1 MSSKTKRFPYLFMTL
16 LLVIAIF
23 GTALPAVGQGSNPS
37 PNYTTGMRKMVRG
50 GAATVDPL
58 TLPTFEF
65 KFTLDTIS
73 PGNKRIYKIEDP
85 KFDERLFI
93 QRIVVNGP
101 FARQMAKIEVHKKD
115 GSGWETKWTAPG
127 GTPPASIPLG
137 EQGSA
142 TNAVDS
148 AAAGRLAAQISDYT
162 NGNPVAS
169 NNTATYDQI
178 RFTFKDDG
186 GQGSNFNGAAGKI
199 DLYFRVLN
207 PFVDP
212 SNFIGGSGGVVC
224 SGDPGDQTPLKKEIV
239 CNYAKFYGSGGNVS
253 TSTNGIFNVPTPTF
267 QFKSGSSEIST
278 NVNDIGS
285 ASFSFLTTKMV
296 SSGEYQNMI
305 FSAILPAGYE
315 FASARVTN
323 SEVQAKL
330 IGAPVVTNIS
340 GGRKKVTMT
349 FQTFQHVIVSPTQY
363 GQFNLVVNY
372 VPTMAA
378 ANSDNL
384 KGYLALSNYDTLTEV
399 GTSGQYQLKKGGNLV
414 GTSIGNIGVD
424 TDDGNNNGNT
434 GEKIFTDKI
443 TVKAVKPA
451 SDLKGISYFGSTG
464 YSRLTNVARGDT
476 YTYRVELAAYGAA
489 VSGGVVYEA
498 FPDSGT
504 GSRSRLNAQITNPN
518 PTRYRI
524 EYCTKA
530 GMPAD
535 DPVQGV
541 KDAACDNNW
550 VTTVADYKQVTAY
563 RIKVQNGQSIPVG
576 ASDKFEV
583 TMMANGRGYDTSEHK
598 VWYSK
603 DAGANFSK
611 TTGSPLVVAS
621 KLRVKITS
629 RWTKPNMT
637 TANPDTTAQLSGSPA
652 DLVVAGETNPV
663 PLNGSSQPNTESSI
677 TATKDLTAYGARS
690 NLNIPLSYSITA
702 GAVTPGGAGGYGP
715 AALSGTC
722 ELNTGAN
729 QNAGDENY
737 DYHCYFDFRYPSPE
751 SVRITGQKNWD
762 PNITL
767 GRAGT
772 FLMSLQYREAG
783 SGAPWTDVP
792 ASMLRAEIN
801 SVPCPQVNPVEPMG
815 SANAESFEWCVPQG
829 PDSNDLN
836 RKYEFRLY
844 EKAKFPASQPFE
856 RWKAE
861 GATAEIVGG
870 EIVGYASA
878 AFTPAGGAGA
888 GALSNVLNKQNYGD
902 PGVPPLNAKV
912 TWYNGPM
919 PKPEAYLTLM
929 RTAISN
935 SEACVPG
942 LPEQVVSGG
951 NPVRI
956 KINELGEGGWTT
968 GPDHGDIKSEKVF
981 PLTGIPKMNDYGCA
995 YSYYIVETDASG
1007 NDLTPAGYNKTDGA
1021 SGGSALE
1028 IVNRFNVERIAI
1040 KGTKK
1045 WVNGNALPRPVIT
1058 LGLYVKHTVGGAEHL
1073 TIPEDALLNEVVPQ
1087 PIYMDAATG
1096 CPAAA
1101 YEAVGLVAVNNDQD
1115 VYWCVPKYQK
1125 DGVTTIDY
1133 YVDEN
1138 LGADFTNASPMAG
1151 VPAGPSGL
1159 NTGAA
1164 APTNYVKTY
1173 TGGKTEITNT
1183 YVPPTINPD
1192 PMTGNG
1198 SVTAEVK
1205 WLPTGVTIPPNTVVT
1220 LTLKRQW
1227 RLGENVDCSVA
1238 GNCGAEEVVS
1248 VTSPAITDAT
1258 LNSNDAATHNW
1269 KHTWTDD
1276 KTNPNDDLPA
1286 TNVDGVRYFYFVEG
1300 SAAPANFE
1308 LVPLPAGT
1316 HKGLTVTY
1324 RYRATMTDVTTKK
1337 IWNGGSDPRPVV
1349 RFTLQRS
1356 ADGGANWEN
1365 VPNAELD
1372 DCGGACPKTQ
1382 PYKVNTPNGQAQVEV
1397 HWRTTETSPGGTP
1410 YQFMVIEQPVPGYIQ
1425 DPNGTSELQ
1434 ITNKYVPPMA
1444 DVEATKV
1451 WVGGQAP
1458 RPGVELTLTRTTDL
1472 TKPVD
1477 GACTGYEDVPAA
1489 ELDGAPG
1496 YSASNPVTLP
1506 NGTTDVKWKTNLKAI
1521 TDAAVYKFCVK
1532 ETALTDYPN
1541 PTVSVDGTGRK
1552 FTVVNTYQSP
1562 RIDFVGTKVWS
1573 GGTEATKPA
1582 SIQLTLKRKVGASY
1596 VAVDPSEIVAPD
1608 ASYTGDN
1615 PATVTPDAGGNWTV
1629 KWSVLKTDANG
1640 DDYEYRVEEDVFL
1653 AGWVGTISPDGKT
1666 VTNTFIVQNNQTVTG
1681 EKKWIGG
1688 TYADVQLVLYRVILN
1703 ADGTDRPGTKEQVP
1717 AVGGI
1722 VNPVPLTLANA
1733 AAHHWKNTWMG
1744 LQDKDQATGLR
1755 YRYFI
1760 DESAVPA
1767 GYTKVKSQS
1776 DPTPITDNDTLTVTN
1791 LAAPQPGTVTGVKVW
1806 QGGRDNNRIGVSL
1819 KLMRKRNGGATWELA
1834 PGVANPVKLDEDNV
1848 TGHPAHNW
1856 QYTWMGLDTTTFEYA
1871 VEEVGLA
1878 PGAIYEE
1885 IPDANPYSV
1894 TNKYKVPPYDDPNTP
1909 QDENGKV
1916 IGKVV
1921 WNNGG
1926 AAIDSASVTLQ
1937 LYRAKVEAGG
1947 CDYSNKTAVQ
1957 APVTLNGAD
1966 AATHHWMHEWSGL
1979 LGEEE
1984 TTGKKF
1990 CYFIDD
1996 AAPPVGF
2003 QQIDETA
2010 MPPQPVITENKDL
2023 QVTYEL
2029 IQAAGSFSGKKVWI
2043 GSVGPYC
2050 DVELKLMVHIAGG
2063 ANSLV
2068 TTDAANNPLPDN
2080 PVTLAAADAGTHHW
2094 EHTWNNLKDVGTS
2107 YPAGSYYYVDE
2118 SPLPAGCPFEK
2129 QPLSGLSPNTVTNE
2143 YRISTI
2149 EINVTKEWVN
2159 GQLKREPVDITL
2171 EQSNDGN
2178 TWSPA
2183 PLETPG
2189 VGGCAANNPS
2199 LVTTLLTA
2207 PNSPNTVFETV
2218 KFCVKS
2224 ANAAGPL
2231 QFRVREAH
2239 AAGTINNALWPIPG
2253 DGSNITGTVATG
2265 FTIRNTFEPE
2275 KRDRTV
2281 TKIWSG
2287 GVGANPVTVNLE
2299 RSIGSNPPVVTP
2311 VQLTDA
2317 DQVPGDPM
2325 KWAKVVPGLPVTDEK
2340 GIDYTY
2346 EVSEDTSGMPQC
2358 GVPGYDHVNLTVTN
2372 TCNPQQ
2378 RNLTVKVEWY
2388 GGPLPRPNVNVR
2400 VQGVAG
2406 ANPPT
2411 TNDFTM
2417 TGVPMWEHTES
2428 LPQNHIDGTLFNYTI
2443 SVLNAATDLVD
2454 YDITFDPAP
2463 TVQLTTDRE
2472 VKIKLNYRQPTTSVT
2487 ATKTWVGGGT
2497 LTRPDVYFVLY
2508 SKKQGTIDPFAPVAS
2523 APVMTLPHGTTTV
2536 TWNSVASKD
2545 IDGNPLEFEVHETDS
2560 TGTDLAFVPAN
2571 YTKAESGL
2579 NVTNT
2584 YQSSGTVTANKVW
2597 QSGTSPHPSI
2607 WFKLY
2612 RQLGSN
2618 PVEEVPGAAIIEL
2631 PDGTLQADWSGVEL
2645 TDSTGVPY
2653 VFTVREVDATGTD
2666 WVVPG
2671 YVKIERD
2678 LTVINTKKGILTV
2691 AVETDPATSESFEIA
2706 VSNVNGDSHTER
2718 IDNNPTD
2725 PTYPDTM
2732 IVTDIP
2738 AVEHTVR
2745 INGLDLDAWEVT
2757 AINCT
2762 SQPLDGSTP
2771 PAPLT
2776 IDPEF
2781 NFSGKMTG
2789 VFKIP
2794 NVPDQAQLACGY
2806 KLRSLVGG
2814 KITVHNQT
2822 LPNPAQPVYPT
2833 YQYLVSGA
2841 GYTDFNL
2848 LANDTIPNAQEVAP
2862 GTYQIK
2868 QLNID
2873 GWVTIDVVVKSSIEG
2888 RRPMVSLNEERVA
2901 TPPAPLGSETFTG
2914 WQSVLTFTVQPK
2926 EQVTVT
2932 FVNAPKN
2939 TVMIRKETIPSGVPN
2954 KFYFAGKLS
2963 GTIGDG
2969 EYLIQAN
2976 MTPEGTQWQITEQG
2990 VEFWNLVEVNCI
3002 ERGEIGNTPT
3012 HGDVGTAS
3020 AYVGLDEGE
3029 SIICTF
3035 VNRRYGETVEHYD
3048 PPVPGF
3054 TDWADAL
3061 PRTGFTPGRVTVLP
3075 EQPAAK
3081 LYQDSKLTLNI
3092 PGLNQTL
3099 EIAGIP
3105 KQDGTW
3111 DVSWLGK
3118 KAGYLEGSAYPTWD
3132 GNSIVTAHVWD
3143 AYNNPGPFFGLKNLR
3158 YGDRF
3163 TITAYGKTYTY
3174 EIRESEQLLE
3184 TDVDQMMV
3192 SKEGSWVTLMTC
3204 EAYDEG
3210 EQKYKY
3216 RRLVR
3221 GVLID
3226 VE

>member
-23 GTALPAVGQGSNPS
+23 GTALPAVGQGFTPYSHL
-37 PNYTTGMRKMVRG
+37 NYFVASQKMVRG
-50 GAATVDPL
+50 GAAMLDPAV
-58 TLPTFEF
+58 LPDFEF
-65 KFTLDTIS
+65 LYTLDMTPGSGQTFTLKS
-73 PGNKRIYKIEDP
+73 IEDT
-85 KFDERLFI
+85 KFDDRLFI
-93 QRIVVNGP
+93 QRIVISGKFAQYLSSYAYRDTGGNWTTTNVTSNPTTINIGDATTAIDANARINGV
-101 FARQMAKIEVHKKD
+101 R
-115 GSGWETKWTAPG
+115 
-127 GTPPASIPLG
+127 SITG
-137 EQGSA
+137 
-142 TNAVDS
+142 
-148 AAAGRLAAQISDYT
+148 
-162 NGNPVAS
+162 
-169 NNTATYDQI
+169 I
-178 RFTFKDDG
+178 RFTFRD
-186 GQGSNFNGAAGKI
+186 QGAAGKGFTIGPGATGTEGNIRVYFKVSNPTAVIAQNI
-199 DLYFRVLN
+199 DN
-207 PFVDP
+207 
-212 SNFIGGSGGVVC
+212 IGGPNPPSPICLPDATKPVQ
-224 SGDPGDQTPLKKEIV
+224 PWAV
-239 CNYAKFYGSGGNVS
+239 CNHARFEGYSGNFSAFAYAAATGLLQKP
-253 TSTNGIFNVPTPTF
+253 IPTYSF
-267 QFKSGSSEIST
+267 SKGDNQSVV
-278 NVNDIGS
+278 VNDIGT
-285 ASFSFLTTKMV
+285 ASFKVATGAMLSINQYRELTFT
-296 SSGEYQNMI
+296 
-305 FSAILPAGYE
+305 AILPPNYS
-315 FASARVTN
+315 FVSARATN
-323 SEVQAKL
+323 PAVQAK
-330 IGAPVVTNIS
+330 VKSVTTS
-340 GGRKKVTMT
+340 SVAGGRTKVVLVFNDFEHSLVSGT
-349 FQTFQHVIVSPTQY
+349 QT
-363 GQFNLVVNY
+363 GAFNLTVSF
-372 VPTMAA
+372 VPSAAA
-378 ANSDNL
+378 ANADVI
-384 KGYLALSNYDTLTEV
+384 GYFSMRNYDSITPGETEIQRRLRSGGAG
-399 GTSGQYQLKKGGNLV
+399 GTV
-414 GTSIGNIGVD
+414 VATSIGNFVRDNYDLNG
-424 TDDGNNNGNT
+424 NGNT
-434 GEKIFTDKI
+434 NEEILGDSVRINLIRPSSGVTGS
-443 TVKAVKPA
+443 T
-451 SDLKGISYFGSTG
+451 YFGASSG
-464 YSRLTNVARGDT
+464 HDRLVNVAKGNT
-476 YTYRVELAAYGAA
+476 YIYRTELSAAGNQANGAKL
-489 VSGGVVYEA
+489 YEA
-498 FPDSGT
+498 FPNSGE
-504 GSRSRLNAQITNPN
+504 GIRAKLNGPITNPDA
-518 PTRYRI
+518 TRYII
-524 EYCTKA
+524 EYCTQA
-530 GMPAD
+530 NPSV
-535 DPVQGV
+535 DPVTGST
-541 KDAACDNNW
+541 DGACSWQPSLTDW
-550 VTTVADYKQVTAY
+550 TTATAY
-563 RIKVQNGQSIPVG
+563 RVRLRPGQSVPVN
-576 ASDKFEV
+576 AAHQFAV
-583 TMMANGRGYDTSEHK
+583 TMKADGPAYMTSQHT
-598 VWYSK
+598 VWVSG
-603 DAGANFSK
+603 DGGATFVK
-611 TTGSPLVVAS
+611 TIGSPLTAAM
-621 KLRVKITS
+621 KARVRITY
-629 RWTKPNMT
+629 RWTKPSESIPNPT
-637 TANPDTTAQLSGSPA
+637 TTVHVVGTPADKVIPSEVGNISMSPA
-652 DLVVAGETNPV
+652 A
-663 PLNGSSQPNTESSI
+663 PN
-677 TATKDLTAYGARS
+677 LAYGEVEKDF
-690 NLNIPLSYSITA
+690 T
-702 GAVTPGGAGGYGP
+702 GYGMDANVLKSISYVFSADAITNWDGP
-715 AALSGTC
+715 TPSGVC
-722 ELNTGAN
+722 DVNTGAIK
-729 QNAGDENY
+729 NAADSNY
-737 DYHCYFDFRYPSPE
+737 DYHCYFDYSYPSPT
-751 SVRITGQKNWD
+751 SVKLVGKKGWD
-762 PNITL
+762 PHVTI
-767 GRAGT
+767 GRVGA
-772 FLMSLQYREAG
+772 FDMELQYRVAG
-783 SGAPWTDVP
+783 SGNPFHPVP
-792 ASMLRAEIN
+792 VTLLKPTLGSDNCLTE
-801 SVPCPQVNPVEPMG
+801 NPVHPMG
-815 SANAESFEWCVPQG
+815 VLQEESFTWCVPAGPAQG
-829 PDSNDLN
+829 GTDT
-836 RKYEFRLY
+836 YEFRLV
-844 EKAKFPASQPFE
+844 EIALSEVAAK
-856 RWKAE
+856 RWKAVDGTFE
-861 GATAEIVGG
+861 STLGPNGG
-870 EIVGYASA
+870 YSA
-878 AFTPAGGAGA
+878 AFTQNGNAYEAKLTNMLNQVTYTPA
-888 GALSNVLNKQNYGD
+888 N
-902 PGVPPLNAKV
+902 PLTAKV
-912 TWYNGPM
+912 RWYNGPDG
-919 PKPEAYLTLM
+919 KPEAYLTLK
-929 RTAISN
+929 RTAISGA
-935 SEACVPG
+935 EACTLGDAEEVTG
-942 LPEQVVSGG
+942 TGG
-951 NPVRI
+951 NVIRMA
-956 KINELGEGGWTT
+956 INDVMGAGWTRT
-968 GPDHGDIKSEKVF
+968 TVAGDTIWEKSFALSGF
-981 PLTGIPKMNDYGCA
+981 PEMNEYGCRFT
-995 YSYYIVETDASG
+995 YYIVETKADG
-1007 NDLTPAGYNKTDGA
+1007 TDLTPAGYNKTDGA
-1021 SGGSALE
+1021 SGGGSALE
-1028 IVNRFNVERIAI
+1028 IVNRYNVERIQI
-1040 KGTKK
+1040 KGKK
-1045 WVNGNALPRPVIT
+1045 TWANGTALPRPTVT
-1058 LGLYVKHTVGGAEHL
+1058 LGLYVKHEVGTVKHL
-1073 TIPEDALLNEVVPQ
+1073 TIPEHPSLNEVVPQ

-1096 CPAAA
+1096 CDPAAA
-1101 YEAVGLVAVNNDQD
+1101 YQAAGQVAVNSDTE

-1125 DGVTTIDY
+1125 DGVTEIDY

-1138 LGADFTNASPMAG
+1138 LGADFTDASPMAG
-1151 VPAGPSGL
+1151 APAGPSGL

-1173 TGGKTEITNT
+1173 TDGKTEITNT

-1205 WLPTGVTIPPNTVVT
+1205 WLPTGVTVPANTPVT
-1220 LTLKRQW
+1220 LKLKRQW
-1227 RLGENVDCSVA
+1227 RLAEDVDCSVA
-1238 GNCGAEEVVS
+1238 GNCGTEEVVS
-1248 VTSPAITDAT
+1248 TVSSAITDVT
-1258 LNSNDAATHNW
+1258 LNSDDAGTHQW

-1276 KTNPNDDLPA
+1276 KTNPNDNLPA
-1286 TNVDGVRYFYFVEG
+1286 TNADGVRYFYYVERVAG
-1300 SAAPANFE
+1300 PTNFE
-1308 LVPLPAGT
+1308 LVPLAAGVNP
-1316 HKGLTVTY
+1316 GLILTY
-1324 RYRATMTDVTTKK
+1324 QYRTPMTDVTAKK
-1337 IWNGGSDPRPVV
+1337 IWNGGTDPRPQV

-1356 ADGGANWEN
+1356 ADGGTNWEN
-1365 VPNAELD
+1365 VPSRDLD
-1372 DCGGACPKTQ
+1372 NCGGACPTTQ
-1382 PYKVNTPNGQAQVEV
+1382 PYRFSTSTGQTEVEV
-1397 HWRTTETSPGGTP
+1397 HWRTKKDAPDGTA
-1410 YQFMVIEQPVPGYIQ
+1410 YQFKVIEQAVPGYVI
-1425 DPNGTSELQ
+1425 DTAGTSELQ
-1434 ITNKYVPPMA
+1434 ITNKYVPPMG

-1451 WVGGQAP
+1451 WVGGQNAGP
-1458 RPGVELTLTRTTDL
+1458 RPNVVLRLMRTEGMAVPD
-1472 TKPVD
+1472 P
-1477 GACTGYEDVPAA
+1477 ACTGFTEAVPPA
-1489 ELDGAPG
+1489 ELDGAAG
-1496 YSASNPVTLP
+1496 YSTSNPVTLP
-1506 NGTTDVKWKTNLKAI
+1506 NGTTTVKWKTNLFSIANGTKY
-1521 TDAAVYKFCVK
+1521 TFCLK
-1532 ETALTDYPN
+1532 EETLTDYPN
-1541 PTVSVDGTGRK
+1541 PTITADGTGRN
-1552 FTVVNTYQSP
+1552 FTVTNTYQSP

-1640 DDYEYRVEEDVFL
+1640 DDYEYRVEEGVFP
-1653 AGWVGTISPDGKT
+1653 AGWMGTISPDGKT

-1688 TYADVQLVLYRVILN
+1688 TYADVHLVLYRVILN

-1733 AAHHWKNTWMG
+1733 AAHHWKYTWMG
-1744 LQDKDQATGLR
+1744 LQDKDQATGLS

-1806 QGGRDNNRIGVSL
+1806 QGGRDNNRISVSL
-1819 KLMRKRNGGATWELA
+1819 KLMRKRNGGVTWEQV
-1834 PGVANPVKLDEDNV
+1834 PGVANPVTLNADNV

-1871 VEEVGLA
+1871 VEEVGFA
-1878 PGAIYEE
+1878 PGASYEE
-1885 IPDANPYSV
+1885 IPDVNPYSV
-1894 TNKYKVPPYDDPNTP
+1894 TNKYRVPPYDDPNTP

-1996 AAPPVGF
+1996 VAPPAGF

-2010 MPPQPVITENKDL
+2010 IPPQPVITENKDL

-2029 IQAAGSFSGKKVWI
+2029 IQAAGSFTGKKVWI
-2043 GSVGPYC
+2043 GSVGSYC

-2068 TTDAANNPLPDN
+2068 TTDADNNSLLDN
-2080 PVTLAAADAGTHHW
+2080 PVTLAAGNAGTHHW
-2094 EHTWNNLKDVGTS
+2094 EHTWNNLKD
-2107 YPAGSYYYVDE
+2107 PAAYAPGSYYFVDE
-2118 SPLPAGCPFEK
+2118 GPLPAGCPFVK
-2129 QPLSGLSPNTVTNE
+2129 QALSGLSPNTVTNE
-2143 YRISTI
+2143 YRIPTI

-2159 GQLKREPVDITL
+2159 GQLKRKPVVITL

-2178 TWSPA
+2178 TWSTA
-2183 PLETPG
+2183 PLETG
-2189 VGGCAANNPS
+2189 AGCAVNNPY
-2199 LVTTLLTA
+2199 TTSQPPSTA
-2207 PNSPNTVFETV
+2207 SSPNTVSETV

-2231 QFRVREAH
+2231 QFQVTEAYSIP
-2239 AAGTINNALWPIPG
+2239 GDPNNALWPIPANR
-2253 DGSNITGTVATG
+2253 SNITGTVATG
-2265 FTIRNTFEPE
+2265 FTIRNTFVPA
-2275 KRDRTV
+2275 KSNITV

-2287 GVGANPVTVNLE
+2287 GIGANPVTIYLDQ
-2299 RSIGSNPPVVTP
+2299 SIGSNPPNPIPVT
-2311 VQLTDA
+2311 LSDA
-2317 DQVPGDPM
+2317 DKVGGNPM
-2325 KWAKVVPGLPVTDEK
+2325 IWAKDVSNLPVTDEK

-2346 EVSEDTSGMPQC
+2346 EVREDALGGCIAPVYNQAQF
-2358 GVPGYDHVNLTVTN
+2358 TVTN

-2378 RNLTVKVEWY
+2378 RNLKVIVEWH

-2400 VQGVAG
+2400 VVGVAG
-2406 ANPPT
+2406 TNPST
-2411 TNDFTM
+2411 TNDFTIN
-2417 TGVPMWEHTES
+2417 GAPSWEHTES
-2428 LPQNHIDGTLFNYTI
+2428 LPQNHSDGTLFDYTV
-2443 SVLNAATDLVD
+2443 SVLNAATDLSI
-2454 YDITFDPAP
+2454 YDITFDPTTP
-2463 TVQLTTDRE
+2463 VQLTADSE
-2472 VKIKLNYRQPTTSVT
+2472 VRIKLTYRQPTASVT

-2508 SKKQGTIDPFAPVAS
+2508 SKKQGTIDSFAPVAS

-2545 IDGNPLEFEVHETDS
+2545 IDGNQLEFAVHETDS

-2571 YTKAESGL
+2571 YTKVENGL
-2579 NVTNT
+2579 NVINT
-2584 YQSSGTVTANKVW
+2584 YQSSGTITANKVW
-2597 QSGTSPHPSI
+2597 GAGTSPHPTI

-2612 RQLGSN
+2612 RQLGSS
-2618 PVEEVPGAAIIEL
+2618 PVEEVPGAAIFEL
-2631 PDGTLQADWSGVEL
+2631 PDGTVQADWSGVEL

-2653 VFTVREVDATGTD
+2653 VFTVKEVDATGAD
-2666 WVVPG
+2666 WVAPG

-2678 LTVINTKKGILTV
+2678 LTVTNTKKGILTV
-2691 AVETDPATSESFEIA
+2691 GVETDPATSESFEIA

-2745 INGLDLDAWEVT
+2745 INGLDLEAWEVL
-2757 AINCT
+2757 AIDCT

-2841 GYTDFNL
+2841 GYLDFNM

-2901 TPPAPLGSETFTG
+2901 TPPTPLGSETFTG

-2932 FVNAPKN
+2932 FINAPKN

-2954 KFYFAGKLS
+2954 KFNFAGKLS

-2990 VEFWNLVEVNCI
+2990 VEFWELVEVNCI

-3012 HGDVGTAS
+3012 HGDTGTAS

-3075 EQPAAK
+3075 EQSAAK
-3081 LYQDSKLTLNI
+3081 LYLDSTLTLNI

-3099 EIAGIP
+3099 EIVGIP

-3111 DVSWLGK
+3111 DVSYLGQ

-3174 EIRESEQLLE
+3174 EVRESEQLLE

>member
-23 GTALPAVGQGSNPS
+23 GTALPAVGQGFTPHTNF
-37 PNYTTGMRKMVRG
+37 NYFVASQKMTRG
-50 GAATVDPL
+50 GAAMLDPAV
-58 TLPTFEF
+58 LPDFEF
-65 KFTLDTIS
+65 LYTLDMTPGSGQTFTLKS
-73 PGNKRIYKIEDP
+73 IEDT
-85 KFDERLFI
+85 KFDDRLFI
-93 QRIVVNGP
+93 QRIVISGRFAQYLSSYAYRDTGGNWTTTNLGSNPPTIELGDAVTAIDANARINGV
-101 FARQMAKIEVHKKD
+101 R
-115 GSGWETKWTAPG
+115 
-127 GTPPASIPLG
+127 SITG
-137 EQGSA
+137 
-142 TNAVDS
+142 
-148 AAAGRLAAQISDYT
+148 
-162 NGNPVAS
+162 
-169 NNTATYDQI
+169 I
-178 RFTFKDDG
+178 RFTFRD
-186 GQGSNFNGAAGKI
+186 QGAAGKGFTIGPGATGTEGNIRVYFKVSNPTAVIAQNI
-199 DLYFRVLN
+199 DN
-207 PFVDP
+207 
-212 SNFIGGSGGVVC
+212 IGGPNPPSPICLPDATKPVQ
-224 SGDPGDQTPLKKEIV
+224 PWAV
-239 CNYAKFYGSGGNVS
+239 CNHARFDGYSGNSSAFAYAAATGLLQKP
-253 TSTNGIFNVPTPTF
+253 IPTYSF
-267 QFKSGSSEIST
+267 SKGDNQSVV
-278 NVNDIGS
+278 VNDIGT
-285 ASFSFLTTKMV
+285 ASFKVVTGDMLSINQYRELTFT
-296 SSGEYQNMI
+296 
-305 FSAILPAGYE
+305 AILPPNYS
-315 FASARVTN
+315 FVSARATN
-323 SEVQAKL
+323 PAVQAK
-330 IGAPVVTNIS
+330 VKSVTTS
-340 GGRKKVTMT
+340 SVAGGRTKVVLV
-349 FQTFQHVIVSPTQY
+349 FNDFDHSLVSGTKT
-363 GQFNLVVNY
+363 GAFNLTVSF
-372 VPTMAA
+372 VPSTAA
-378 ANSDNL
+378 ANADVI
-384 KGYLALSNYDTLTEV
+384 GYFSMRNYDSITPGETEIQRRLRSGGAG
-399 GTSGQYQLKKGGNLV
+399 GTV
-414 GTSIGNIGVD
+414 VATSIGHFVRD
-424 TDDGNNNGNT
+424 TYDLNGNGNT
-434 GEKIFTDKI
+434 SEEILGDSVKIELIHPSSGVTGS
-443 TVKAVKPA
+443 T
-451 SDLKGISYFGSTG
+451 YFGASSG
-464 YSRLTNVARGDT
+464 HDQLVNVAKGNT
-476 YTYRVELAAYGAA
+476 YTYRTELSAAGNQANGAKL
-489 VSGGVVYEA
+489 YEA
-498 FPDSGT
+498 FPNSGEDI
-504 GSRSRLNAQITNPN
+504 RAKLNGPITNPDN
-518 PTRYRI
+518 SRYII
-524 EYCTKA
+524 EYCTQANPSADAVA
-530 GMPAD
+530 GSQD
-535 DPVQGV
+535 S
-541 KDAACDNNW
+541 ACSWQSSLTDW
-550 VTTVADYKQVTAY
+550 GSATAY
-563 RIKVQNGQSIPVG
+563 RVRLQPGQSVPVNAG
-576 ASDKFEV
+576 HQFAV
-583 TMMANGRGYDTSEHK
+583 TMKATGPAYTTSKHT
-598 VWYSK
+598 VWVSG
-603 DAGANFSK
+603 DGGATFVK
-611 TTGSPLVVAS
+611 TIGSPLTAAM
-621 KLRVKITS
+621 KARVRITY
-629 RWTKPNMT
+629 RWTKPSESIPNPT
-637 TANPDTTAQLSGSPA
+637 TTVHVVGTPADKVIPSEVGNISMSPA
-652 DLVVAGETNPV
+652 A
-663 PLNGSSQPNTESSI
+663 PN
-677 TATKDLTAYGARS
+677 LAYGEVEKDF
-690 NLNIPLSYSITA
+690 T
-702 GAVTPGGAGGYGP
+702 GYGIDGKVLKP
-715 AALSGTC
+715 ISYVFSADAITNWDGPTPSGVC
-722 ELNTGAN
+722 DVNTGAIK
-729 QNAGDENY
+729 NAADSNY
-737 DYHCYFDFRYPSPE
+737 DYHCYFDYSYPSPT
-751 SVRITGQKNWD
+751 SVKLVGKKGWD
-762 PNITL
+762 PHVTI
-767 GRAGT
+767 GRVGA
-772 FLMSLQYREAG
+772 FDMELQYRVAG
-783 SGAPWTDVP
+783 SGNPFHPVP
-792 ASMLRAEIN
+792 VTLLKPTLGSDNCLIE
-801 SVPCPQVNPVEPMG
+801 NPVHPMG
-815 SANAESFEWCVPQG
+815 VLQEESFTWCVPAG
-829 PDSNDLN
+829 PVFGGTDT
-836 RKYEFRLY
+836 YEFRLV
-844 EKAKFPASQPFE
+844 EIALSEVAAK
-856 RWKAE
+856 RWKAVDGTFE
-861 GATAEIVGG
+861 STLGPNGG
-870 EIVGYASA
+870 YSA
-878 AFTPAGGAGA
+878 AFTQNGNAYEAKLTNMLNQVTYTPA
-888 GALSNVLNKQNYGD
+888 N
-902 PGVPPLNAKV
+902 PLEAKV
-912 TWYNGPM
+912 RWYNGPDG
-919 PKPEAYLTLM
+919 KPEAYLTLK
-929 RTAISN
+929 RTAISGA
-935 SEACVPG
+935 EACTLGAAEEVTG
-942 LPEQVVSGG
+942 TGG
-951 NPVRI
+951 NVIRMA
-956 KINELGEGGWTT
+956 INDVTGAGWTRT
-968 GPDHGDIKSEKVF
+968 TVAGDTVWEKSFALSGF
-981 PLTGIPKMNDYGCA
+981 PETNEYGCRFT
-995 YSYYIVETDASG
+995 YYIVETDASG

-1058 LGLYVKHTVGGAEHL
+1058 LGLYVKHTVGVTEHL

-1115 VYWCVPKYQK
+1115 VYWCVPKFQK
-1125 DGVTTIDY
+1125 DGVTAIDY

-1151 VPAGPSGL
+1151 APAGPSGL

-1205 WLPTGVTIPPNTVVT
+1205 WLPAGVTIPANTVVT
-1220 LTLKRQW
+1220 LKLKRQW

-1248 VTSPAITDAT
+1248 VTSTAITDAT

-1410 YQFMVIEQPVPGYIQ
+1410 YQFKVIEQPVPGYIQ

-1458 RPGVELTLTRTTDL
+1458 RPGVELTLTRTTEL

-1477 GACTGYEDVPAA
+1477 GACTGYEDVPVA

-1506 NGTTDVKWKTNLKAI
+1506 NGTTAVKWKTNLKAI
-1521 TDAAVYKFCVK
+1521 TDAAVYKFCVR
-1532 ETALTDYPN
+1532 EEALADYPN

-1552 FTVVNTYQSP
+1552 FTVVNTYRSP
-1562 RIDFVGTKVWS
+1562 RVDFVGTKVWS

-1640 DDYEYRVEEDVFL
+1640 DDYEYRVEEAPFP

-1819 KLMRKRNGGATWELA
+1819 KLMRKRNGGATWEQA
-1834 PGVANPVKLDEDNV
+1834 PGVANPVTLDADNM

-1878 PGAIYEE
+1878 ADAIYEE

-1894 TNKYKVPPYDDPNTP
+1894 TNKYRVPPYDDPNTP

-1937 LYRAKVEAGG
+1937 LYRAKVEAGV

-1996 AAPPVGF
+1996 VAPPAGF

-2029 IQAAGSFSGKKVWI
+2029 IQAAGSFTGKKVWI
-2043 GSVGPYC
+2043 GSVGSYC

-2080 PVTLAAADAGTHHW
+2080 PVTLAAANAGTHHW

-2189 VGGCAANNPS
+2189 VGGCAGGNPY
-2199 LVTTLLTA
+2199 TTPA
-2207 PNSPNTVFETV
+2207 PPVAPGSPNTVSETV

-2239 AAGTINNALWPIPG
+2239 AAGTSNNALWPIPG

-2472 VKIKLNYRQPTTSVT
+2472 VKIKLTYRQPTTSVT

-2631 PDGTLQADWSGVEL
+2631 PDGTLQANWSGVEL

-2653 VFTVREVDATGTD
+2653 VFTVREVDATGAD

-2691 AVETDPATSESFEIA
+2691 AVETDPATSEAFEI
-2706 VSNVNGDSHTER
+2706 VVTNVNGDSHTER

-2762 SQPLDGSTP
+2762 AQPLDGSTP

-2781 NFSGKMTG
+2781 NFSGAMTG

-2794 NVPDQAQLACGY
+2794 NVPDQAQLECGY

-2814 KITVHNQT
+2814 KIFVHNQT